1 LRKVIVRVGGGRS
14 SRLVY
19 WAYLVYGDV
28 WSGENSQLSST
39 GFRFLRRK
47 DKLGITCY
55 LFGLRSALRDLLAD
69 MESRGIREQYLVRFY
84 CVDDRLFNV
93 LSRWGYGLRDPF
105 FIGLVNEVK
114 HLANRIGLLDL
125 AKPRSTYIEESLR
138 LHASFQLYKRAKE
151 VVRRARIWDSS
162 EEGGYVVCRLP
173 SDCEDMPLEF
183 LARCLLKEEAR
194 AEKRDG
200 KRRRLKGA
208 IMIRECGRKN
218 PLTRVLFYSPE
229 GCGDIAKVF
238 SLIDPYYRGGRLAN
252 RKSLCVTGSS
262 ADEVESTLVEV
273 FETCQT

>member
-151 VVRRARIWDSS
+151 VVRKARIWDSS
-162 EEGGYVVCRLP
+162 EVPQRR
-173 SDCEDMPLEF
+173 EDTSCVGF
-183 LARCLLKEEAR
+183 QVTVRICL
-194 AEKRDG
+194 
-200 KRRRLKGA
+200 
-208 IMIRECGRKN
+208 
-218 PLTRVLFYSPE
+218 
-229 GCGDIAKVF
+229 
-238 SLIDPYYRGGRLAN
+238 
-252 RKSLCVTGSS
+252 
-262 ADEVESTLVEV
+262 
-273 FETCQT
+273 